1 MNTLPTTHAK
11 DEIYNRKISIDK
23 LDKNEIV

>member
-1 MNTLPTTHAK
+1 MKHIATTHAK
-11 DEIYNRKISIDK
+11 DEVYNRKISIDK